1 MRYGTALLSSAIV
14 VLLVLSSGCL
24 GGDDEPEIKVALI
37 LMGEKAQNVVQG
49 NNTTFLFA
57 IENNW
62 KDDAT
67 LIVSVDKVPDD
78 WTVDLIPPRAVLEEK
93 FSGTSVRV
101 NISSPWNAKQKGFE
115 FNIQL
120 KAQDSD
126 VHKDSQKVK
135 VFILDSTVSPELD
148 IVETGGMVVYMNYTG
163 YLTNGTVFDTNN
175 ENTSISSSIPKADS
189 FQSRPVYEPTP
200 FRPGSG
206 QMIAGFEDGIMGIRK
221 GESKSF
227 FIPEDLAYSDWQ
239 DMDINITEEI
249 PLREEWSSN
258 EFNRAF
264 REEPAM
270 WMVVTHRRWNW
281 TAQVVSID
289 LDEQQTVTLQ
299 LQVEPGDETDTYG
312 WKSVVLSVDS
322 TANGGVGV
330 IILDNDPD
338 EDGPVVGGPAQ
349 MYNASAPVEYDFGN
363 VVEITDTVIKVRIQ
377 RSHHDLAGEDL
388 IFYVKVDHFQDA

>member
-24 GGDDEPEIKVALI
+24 GGDDEPEVKVELE
-37 LMGEKAQNVVQG
+37 LMGEKAQNVIQG

-62 KDDAT
+62 KDNAT
-67 LIVSVDKVPDD
+67 LVVSVEKVPDD
-78 WTVDLIPPRAVLEEK
+78 WSVDLLPPRAVLEK
-93 FSGTSVRV
+93 FTGTSVRV
-101 NISSPWNAKQKGFE
+101 NISSPWDAKQKGYE
-115 FNIQL
+115 FKIKL
-120 KAQDSD
+120 KAQGSD
-126 VHKDSQKVK
+126 VHKDSQKVR
-135 VFILDSTVSPELD
+135 VFILDSKVSPELD
-148 IVETGGMVVYMNYTG
+148 IVKDGGKVVYMNYTG
-163 YLTNGTVFDTNN
+163 YLSNGEVFDTNH
-175 ENTSISSSIPKADS
+175 ENTSLSSSIPKAPSYQPRSSYD
-189 FQSRPVYEPTP
+189 PTP

-206 QMIAGFEDGIMGIRK
+206 QMITGFEAGIMGMRQ

-227 FIPEDLAYSDWQ
+227 FIPEGQAYSDWQ
-239 DMDINITEEI
+239 DLDINITEEV
-249 PLREEWSSN
+249 PLREKWSSN
-258 EFNRAF
+258 EFGRAF

-270 WMVVTHRRWNW
+270 WMVVTHRKWNW

-289 LDEQQTVTLQ
+289 LDEQSTVTLL
-299 LQVEPGDETDTYG
+299 LQVEPGDETWTYG

-322 TANGGVGV
+322 TANGGEGV
-330 IILDNDPD
+330 IILDNNPD

-349 MYNASAPVEYDFGN
+349 IYNASAPVEYDFGN
-363 VVEITDTVIKVRIQ
+363 VTEMTDTIIKVRIQ

>member
-24 GGDDEPEIKVALI
+24 GGDDEPEVKVELE
-37 LMGEKAQNVVQG
+37 LMGEEAQNVVQG

-62 KDDAT
+62 KDNAT
-67 LIVSVDKVPDD
+67 LVVTVDKIPDD
-78 WTVDLIPPRAVLEEK
+78 WTVDLLPPRAVLEK
-93 FSGTSVRV
+93 FTGTSVRV
-101 NISSPWNAKQKGFE
+101 NISSPWNAKQKGYE
-115 FNIQL
+115 FKIQL
-120 KAQDSD
+120 KAQGSD
-126 VHKDSQKVK
+126 VHKASQKVR

-148 IVETGGMVVYMNYTG
+148 IVEPGGKVVYLNYTG
-163 YLTNGTVFDTNN
+163 YLDNGEVFDTNH
-175 ENTSISSSIPKADS
+175 ENTSISSSIPKAPSYQPSPTYD
-189 FQSRPVYEPTP
+189 PTP

-206 QMIAGFEDGIMGIRK
+206 QMIPGFEEGIMGMRK

-227 FIPEDLAYSDWQ
+227 FVPEDQAYSDWQ
-239 DMDINITEEI
+239 DLDINITEEV
-249 PLREEWSSN
+249 PLREKWSSN

-270 WMVVTHRRWNW
+270 WMVVTHRKWNW

-289 LDEQQTVTLQ
+289 LDEQSTVTLL
-299 LQVEPGDETDTYG
+299 LQVEPGDETWTYG
-312 WKSVVLSVDS
+312 WKSVVLLVDS
-322 TANGGVGV
+322 TANGGEGV
-330 IILDNDPD
+330 IILDNKPD

-349 MYNASAPVEYDFGN
+349 IYNASAPVEYDFGN
-363 VVEITDTVIKVRIQ
+363 VTEMTDTVIKVRIQ
-377 RSHHDLAGEDL
+377 RSHHALAGEDL